1 MRSALK
7 TVILLA
13 ISAPALAACANP
25 FVKANQ
31 AAVRLL
37 PVSGNADLAM
47 GRQALADGQY
57 GTAIAALRFARLDP
71 ACSAEATNAL
81 GVAYARIG
89 RDDLAER
96 YFREALALAPDDRR
110 FAANLA
116 RFEQG
121 RSQRLASLA
130 AAQAPAPV
138 AAPVQPLKGNVHMVM
153 AGPGRSIIITAAAAP
168 RAIRVADP
176 VTTRTI
182 QVANGKPNLA
192 AASPVR
198 AAPIAHVTV
207 TGPAPL
213 TIRAAPSAKQLA
225 MARGPLVRRAGGTQA
240 DID

>member
-1 MRSALK
+1 MRSSFK
-7 TVILLA
+7 TVMLLA
-13 ISAPALAACANP
+13 ISVPALAACANP
-25 FVKANQ
+25 FVRANQ
-31 AAVRLL
+31 AAARLL
-37 PVSGNADLAM
+37 SPSGNSDLAM

-116 RFEQG
+116 RFEQAQA
-121 RSQRLASLA
+121 QRLASLA

-138 AAPVQPLKGNVHMVM
+138 AAPVQPLKGNVRMVM
-153 AGPGRSIIITAAAAP
+153 SGPGRSVMITSASAP
-168 RAIRVADP
+168 RAIRVANP
-176 VTTRTI
+176 VPVRTI
-182 QVANGKPNLA
+182 QVTNGKPQLA
-192 AASPVR
+192 AAGPVR
-198 AAPIAHVTV
+198 AAPLAHVTV

-213 TIRAAPSAKQLA
+213 AIRVAPSAKQLA
-225 MARGPLVRRAGGTQA
+225 MARGPLVRRAGGAEA
-240 DID
+240 DFD

>member
-1 MRSALK
+1 MRSSFK
-7 TVILLA
+7 TLMLLA
-13 ISAPALAACANP
+13 ISVPALAACANP

-31 AAVRLL
+31 AAARLL
-37 PVSGNADLAM
+37 PASGNADLAM

-116 RFEQG
+116 RFGQAQ
-121 RSQRLASLA
+121 SLRLAA
-130 AAQAPAPV
+130 VQAPAPV
-138 AAPVQPLKGNVHMVM
+138 AAPVQPLKGNVRMVM
-153 AGPGRSIIITAAAAP
+153 AGPGRSVVITSAAAP
-168 RAIRVADP
+168 RAIRVANP
-176 VTTRTI
+176 VPVRTI
-182 QVANGKPNLA
+182 QVANGKPQLA
-192 AASPVR
+192 AVGPVR
-198 AAPIAHVTV
+198 AAPVAHVTV

-213 TIRAAPSAKQLA
+213 AIRAAPSAKQLA
-225 MARGPLVRRAGGTQA
+225 MARGPLVRRAGGAEA
-240 DID
+240 DFD

>member
-1 MRSALK
+1 MRSSMKAAL
-7 TVILLA
+7 LLA
-13 ISAPALAACANP
+13 ISVPALTACANP

-31 AAVRLL
+31 AAARLL

-121 RSQRLASLA
+121 RSARLANLA
-130 AAQAPAPV
+130 AAQVPAPV
-138 AAPVQPLKGNVHMVM
+138 AAPIQPLKGNVRMVM
-153 AGPGRSIIITAAAAP
+153 AGPGRSVMITRAASP
-168 RAIRVADP
+168 QAIRVVNP
-176 VTTRTI
+176 VPAQTI
-182 QVANGKPNLA
+182 QVANGKLQLA
-192 AASPVR
+192 AAGPVR
-198 AAPIAHVTV
+198 AGPIAHVTV
-207 TGPAPL
+207 TGPAPWA
-213 TIRAAPSAKQLA
+213 IRTAPSAKQLA
-225 MARGPLVRRAGGTQA
+225 MARGPLVRRASGVDA
-240 DID
+240 DFD